1 MLGWLFPIVLV
12 AALDWWAVA
21 TGRRRLELFA
31 KPLTLALLTLWLA
44 AGVGWQGVALWF
56 VLALVLSLAGDI
68 FLLFDERLFL
78 AGLVAF
84 ALAHLAYLAGF
95 NQPLPHPNLF
105 TFLLAF
111 SLAIFA
117 ARVYGL
123 LRPTLPAGLRK
134 PVLGYTLVIT
144 LMTLSAVNTLFRPD
158 WQPLAA
164 VLTALGAVLFLASDI
179 ILAFN
184 RFARPIPRGRLWNM
198 MAYHLGQIALA
209 AGIWL
214 QLGG

>member
-1 MLGWLFPIVLV
+1 MSGWLFPIVLV

-21 TGRRRLELFA
+21 TGRRRLELLA
-31 KPLTLALLTLWLA
+31 KPLTLALLTFWLA
-44 AGVGWQGVALWF
+44 AGVGWQGAALWF
-56 VLALVLSLAGDI
+56 VLALALSLAGDI
-68 FLLFDERLFL
+68 FLLFDERFFL

-95 NQPLPHPNLF
+95 NLPLPHPNLF

-117 ARVYGL
+117 ARIYGL
-123 LRPTLPAGLRK
+123 LRPGLPDGLRK

-164 VLTALGAVLFLASDI
+164 ALAALGAVLFLASDI

-184 RFARPIPRGRLWNM
+184 RFARPIPRGRVWNM